1 MVPVGYWAGA
11 GAGAGALTSI
21 LITGI
26 WIRSR
31 FNNKYAPQYRLKL
44 QFFTQFTIL
53 HKYQVPMKRDLGCT
67 GTVVCIIWNRDQPFL
82 CRGFEPNPLCKRFWA
97 VFAKINLKGSSVAEL
112 VTNTD
117 KVSFCSDA
125 I

>member
-44 QFFTQFTIL
+44 QFFYTIYNFTP
-53 HKYQVPMKRDLGCT
+53 VPGTYEKRYRLYRYGS
-67 GTVVCIIWNRDQPFL
+67 L
-82 CRGFEPNPLCKRFWA
+82 Y
-97 VFAKINLKGSSVAEL
+97 NLKQGPAFGIRTQSPV
-112 VTNTD
+112 
-117 KVSFCSDA
+117 
-125 I
+125 